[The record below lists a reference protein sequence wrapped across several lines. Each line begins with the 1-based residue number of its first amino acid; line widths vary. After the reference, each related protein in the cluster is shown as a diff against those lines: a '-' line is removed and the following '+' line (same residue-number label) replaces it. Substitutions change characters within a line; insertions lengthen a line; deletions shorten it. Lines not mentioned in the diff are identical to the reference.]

1 MIVVNPSDP
10 DTVDARQLLEELSAA
25 LTEITGNSGK
35 NSFDANDV
43 RGARALFVVASTQ
56 AGKAVGCGAF
66 RPLNETTAEVK
77 RMYAQPDTKGVGAAI
92 LGFLEAQALQLGFTT
107 LWLETRVVNHRAVAF
122 YERHGYQKIPN
133 FGKYIGNSEAVCL
146 GKQLSPETGNP

>member
-1 MIVVNPSDP
+1 M
-10 DTVDARQLLEELSAA
+10 
-25 LTEITGNSGK
+25 
-35 NSFDANDV
+35 
-43 RGARALFVVASTQ
+43 
-56 AGKAVGCGAF
+56 
-66 RPLNETTAEVK
+66 
-77 RMYAQPDTKGVGAAI
+77 GAAI